1 MTARDGEAGLIWA
14 GTARDGVGCGG
25 DGVGCGRSGRS
36 DLGDESEGEG
46 E

>member
-1 MTARDGEAGLIWA
+1 MRLGRCGLGWA